1 MHADTLAI
9 GIPAPTVEKRL
20 DAPQPY
26 ESVWR
31 EMRAFTE
38 NRSEADPDRLLFLVH
53 EPVFTLGTNSRPE
66 HLLAPG
72 DIPVVQ
78 SDRGGQV
85 TYHGPGQLM
94 IYVLAD
100 IQRLRLGVRGL
111 VTALE
116 HAMIATLAGYGIAAR
131 ARRDAPG
138 VYVDVPGGGNA
149 KVGSIGLRI
158 RKGRSYHG
166 LALNVNVDL
175 SPFERIDPCGFKGQ
189 PMTRIADLGGPDNPA
204 VVANDLLPHLC
215 AELGLP
221 EPRKQTAE
229 SQRTQ
234 RL

>member
-1 MHADTLAI
+1 MKRQSPPDPVVRCRLE
-9 GIPAPTVEKRL
+9 APL
-20 DAPQPY
+20 PY
-26 ESVWR
+26 EPVWR
-31 EMRAFTE
+31 EMRAHTDAA
-38 NRSEADPDRLLFLVH
+38 RAGDPDEIWLLSH
-53 EPVFTLGTNSRPE
+53 RPVFTLGTNSRAE

-94 IYVLAD
+94 AYVLAD
-100 IQRLRLGVRGL
+100 IQRLGLGVRGL
-111 VTALE
+111 VSALE
-116 HAMIATLAGYGIAAR
+116 NTMIATLAGYGIAAR

-149 KVGSIGLRI
+149 KIGSIGLRI

-175 SPFERIDPCGFKGQ
+175 SPFDRIDPCGFKGQ
-189 PMTRIADLGGPDNPA
+189 PMTRIADLGGPDDPA
-204 VVANDLLPHLC
+204 TVAEDLLPHLC

-221 EPRKQTAE
+221 GPKKQTAE